1 MVYQNIKIMDKNL
14 PTCGQLERN
23 LSQSIQKLYITELNH
38 SPSKVTCQFF
48 SSQLAIVIDNAITA
62 VEKTLA
68 ENNQADTVKKL
79 NSAIN
84 QSIKHKIKILIEE
97 TLYVSVDDILFDSA
111 LETYRTGAIVTFTKL
126 PQVRNPESIP
136 KNKRQ

>member
-1 MVYQNIKIMDKNL
+1 MDKNL

-23 LSQSIQKLYITELNH
+23 LSQSIQKLYITELQH
-38 SPSKVTCQFF
+38 SPTKVTCQFF

-62 VEKTLA
+62 VERTLA
-68 ENNQADTVKKL
+68 ENDEVDTVKKL

-84 QSIKHKIKILIEE
+84 QSIKQKIKALIEE
-97 TLYVSVDDILFDSA
+97 TLCVDVDDVLFDSDI
-111 LETYRTGAIVTFTKL
+111 ETYRTGAIFTLTKL

-136 KNKRQ
+136 KNKCK